1 MLNLNN
7 KSNKVRLISDGGGY
21 ITHKNVKYFTLIGL
35 IYFVIS
41 TIFFGNI
48 VNVKGISGSS
58 GSGDTTATGEGD
70 WYYDGYTGLKITITN
85 ENGKGL
91 GTKIFL
97 NDNSFPPGT
106 KFSTNNDSKNNQ
118 SSSISWTQYSR
129 NNSIFDSGVLDINF
143 FSDRT
148 TTTKLDYYLEN
159 SNYNQ
164 LKSLIKKIS
173 YDESKAKYIIV
184 EPMAVFPGKT
194 GENYYGT
201 LYELANYFL
210 VGSSIDT
217 NKTSSTSLT
226 RDTFFMFRSLGNVLY
241 AKTKDQNI
249 FNICSN
255 QLNSASSS
263 STWLANFQ
271 NKKCC
276 YGVGIYE
283 YETIFTSTPS
293 TPTDPDD
300 PEDEKPTCES
310 EFEKIDIYDMDE
322 RIELYEEWGH
332 KGLLDMSNTTAE
344 DACGPSSCGK
354 KASTSCL
361 SGSYENKYFD
371 DDDISCFN
379 ATYST
384 SNGGTAF
391 CLESFTLRNNLSSST
406 FYTNSGR
413 LPIQYLAKTI
423 AATGTLTRKCY
434 IYGGGALSKP
444 KYSNYVS
451 EVKLDNRVLDYDLNE
466 NTSGSWWSVYT
477 GTAKYYLNPIYAET
491 GTGEVSYSA
500 LNNYYK
506 FMGYGVISQFN
517 YKNQY
522 NIQFSLR
529 LGSSFPLS
537 TKSYSSTAC
546 KVIPTQEVIITD
558 DNPKKPDKLRLEFR
572 IIDTS
577 NPFPGKSGTVRIV
590 GTNWRATSNLLT
602 SNSSYSN
609 WLNNNWKKSSSY
621 INHSYAERA
630 DNRGFNSYASY
641 IMETTN
647 NSYNKNKT
655 GPKYKFLLTPT
666 EIKNIRDYNKKN
678 KYDDFTLTC
687 EKDATNCKST
697 KFFNE
702 VGLKNLVNN

>member
-7 KSNKVRLISDGGGY
+7 KSNKVRFISDGGGY
-21 ITHKNVKYFTLIGL
+21 ITHKNVKLFALIISLVAISFMYNMNVVSASNFEIGIEGESTAVFDGCSKENGNFVCVGHVGFYVYSTCNLNKSVYINSKCNFAETPGQCSVTKNFGVEDARMIASNLGTTLEDLYKNKCDLKFLPIFDVKFYNGAEDIVGGNRRTGRLRDILTLISRVEKRFLQFGK
-35 IYFVIS
+35 IYQWPTKSVGIVTGVAFQDKKCNVETTVS
-41 TIFFGNI
+41 NI
-48 VNVKGISGSS
+48 LANKSCFYSS
-58 GSGDTTATGEGD
+58 GD
-70 WYYDGYTGLKITITN
+70 
-85 ENGKGL
+85 
-91 GTKIFL
+91 
-97 NDNSFPPGT
+97 
-106 KFSTNNDSKNNQ
+106 
-118 SSSISWTQYSR
+118 
-129 NNSIFDSGVLDINF
+129 
-143 FSDRT
+143 
-148 TTTKLDYYLEN
+148 
-159 SNYNQ
+159 
-164 LKSLIKKIS
+164 
-173 YDESKAKYIIV
+173 
-184 EPMAVFPGKT
+184 
-194 GENYYGT
+194 NYYGIVNI
-201 LYELANYFL
+201 A
-210 VGSSIDT
+210 
-217 NKTSSTSLT
+217 K
-226 RDTFFMFRSLGNVLY
+226 FFN
-241 AKTKDQNI
+241 
-249 FNICSN
+249 
-255 QLNSASSS
+255 
-263 STWLANFQ
+263 
-271 NKKCC
+271 
-276 YGVGIYE
+276 
-283 YETIFTSTPS
+283 
-293 TPTDPDD
+293 PDEPD
-300 PEDEKPTCES
+300 EPEEPTCES